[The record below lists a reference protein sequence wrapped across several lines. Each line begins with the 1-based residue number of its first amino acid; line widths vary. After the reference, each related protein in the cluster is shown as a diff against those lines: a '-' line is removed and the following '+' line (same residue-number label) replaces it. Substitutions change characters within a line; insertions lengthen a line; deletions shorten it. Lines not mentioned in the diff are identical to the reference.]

1 MLLYNLTLQGSTA
14 INAAAHG
21 SFAGNNKSQEICVA
35 RGHTLQLLHC
45 DNKAGKISVLC
56 SHDVFGVIRS
66 LLAFRLTGSNKDYIA
81 VGSDSGRVVVLEYNP
96 DKRCFDRVHQE
107 TYGKT
112 GCRRVIPGQY
122 LAADPKG
129 RAILVGAV
137 ERQKLVYV
145 MNRDAHANLTI
156 SSPLEA
162 HKSYNICFAVTGI
175 DVGYE
180 NPTFA
185 CLEMDYEDADND
197 PTGDASR
204 SIQQTLTF
212 YELDLGL
219 NHVVR
224 KYAEPMAEPGNL
236 LISVPGGHDGPSGVI
251 CCCEGYLVYKN
262 LGDQVDI
269 RCPIP
274 RRRNE
279 LDDSGRPIMIIASA
293 THKTKS
299 LYFFMVQAENGDL
312 FKIHLTV
319 DGDLVTEM
327 RIKYFDTVPPANS
340 LSILRS
346 GFLFVGSEFGNHHL
360 YQIARLGDNDD
371 QPEFSSRV
379 PLEEGE
385 TYFYDAR
392 PLKNLI
398 LVDQMDNLSPVI
410 KSNIIEMNGEDAP
423 QIYALCG
430 RGPRSTLRVL
440 RNGLEV
446 SEMAVSELPGNPN
459 GVWTVKRH
467 IDDVYHSQIVV
478 SFVNATLVLSIGET
492 VEEVTES
499 GFLSTSPTLGCGL
512 IGEDSLIQV
521 YSTGIR
527 HIKPDKRV
535 NEWKAPSRR
544 FITKCAVNRRQVV
557 IALSGGEIVYFELD
571 VSNQLREYADRR
583 EMTSEILCMGLSE
596 VPEGE
601 LRCRF
606 LTVGLADRTV
616 RVISLDP
623 GDCLA
628 PLSMESLPSE
638 PESLMIMETTA
649 EGSSNS
655 ILHLN
660 VGLRNGC
667 LLRITL
673 DQVTGDLSDNRTRY
687 LGTRPVK
694 VYRVR
699 IQGKEALFACSSRAW
714 LFYNYQSR
722 FHLTPLSYQAL
733 ECAASFSSDQCN
745 EGIVAI
751 TENALR
757 ILALEKLGA
766 VFNEIH
772 YNLKYTPRRFVCHQP
787 SGNMI
792 IIETDHAA
800 FTEKA
805 KRRRREESANDVLN
819 LASTA
824 EERQMAEEVAH
835 SMKHYEPDE
844 STFGAPPGQPGTWAS
859 AVRMISARSGDTL
872 CNYELPEGEA
882 AFCIEMVKFQSQQR
896 GNTGDLTCVLVG
908 CAVGLQ
914 LRPRKHAGGCV
925 YTFVLAPDGNRFEFV
940 HRTETNEVVNAI
952 HDFRGMALI
961 GIGSRLRM
969 YDLGKKQ
976 LLAKCENR
984 QIPVQI
990 CDIRSVGQRIVVS
1003 DSEESVH
1010 FLRYKKAENQLVVF
1024 CDETT
1029 PRYVTA
1035 ICTLDYDT
1043 LAVGDRF
1050 GSVSILRLPKNVVEE
1065 VQEDPTGVRAL
1076 WDRGNM
1082 NGASQKMEQLT
1093 QFYVGDMITSL
1104 QKSSLVPGSD
1114 DSLIYTTIS
1123 GGIGML
1129 VPFLSR
1135 DEYEFFQ
1142 TLEMHMRVEFP
1153 PLCGRDHL
1161 AYRSFYAPC
1170 KNVIDGDIC
1179 EQFNM
1184 LEANKQQTI
1193 AMSFSRPAAFI
1204 LRKLEDLRTRYAF

>member
-1 MLLYNLTLQGSTA
+1 MDRLLETT
-14 INAAAHG
+14 
-21 SFAGNNKSQEICVA
+21 KSQEICVA

-122 LAADPKG
+122 LATDPKG

-180 NPTFA
+180 NLTFA

-197 PTGDASR
+197 RTSDASR

-219 NHVVR
+219 NHV
-224 KYAEPMAEPGNL
+224 
-236 LISVPGGHDGPSGVI
+236 
-251 CCCEGYLVYKN
+251 N

-446 SEMAVSELPGNPN
+446 SEM
-459 GVWTVKRH
+459 
-467 IDDVYHSQIVV
+467 DVYHSQIVV

-882 AFCIEMVKFQSQQR
+882 AFWFVRTFTTLLFAFSIEMVKFQSQQR

-1065 VQEDPTGVRAL
+1065 VQEDPTGVRGL

-1129 VPFLSR
+1129 
-1135 DEYEFFQ
+1135 EYEFFQ

>member
-1 MLLYNLTLQGSTA
+1 MDARRPADLAENRSENSGPTA
-14 INAAAHG
+14 INCAVHG
-21 SFAGNNKSQEICVA
+21 SFAGNSKSQEICVA
-35 RGHTLQLLHC
+35 RGNSLQLLHC
-45 DNKAGKISVLC
+45 DSKAGKISVLC
-56 SHDVFGVIRS
+56 THDVFGVIRS
-66 LLAFRLTGSNKDYIA
+66 LLAFRQTGSNKDYIA
-81 VGSDSGRVVVLEYNP
+81 VGSDSGRIVILEFNAE
-96 DKRCFDRVHQE
+96 KRQFERVHQE

-129 RAILVGAV
+129 RAVLIGAV

-162 HKSYNICFAVTGI
+162 HKSYSICFAVAGI
-175 DVGYE
+175 D
-180 NPTFA
+180 A
-185 CLEMDYEDADND
+185 AK
-197 PTGDASR
+197 

-224 KYAEPMAEPGNL
+224 KYAEPMAEAGNL
-236 LISVPGGHDGPSGVI
+236 LITVPGGHDGPSGVI

-262 LGDQVDI
+262 LGDQQDI
-269 RCPIP
+269 R
-274 RRRNE
+274 
-279 LDDSGRPIMIIASA
+279 GRPIMIIATA
-293 THKTKS
+293 THKTKN
-299 LYFFMVQAENGDL
+299 LFFFMVQAENGDL
-312 FKIHLTV
+312 FKINLTV

-327 RIKYFDTVPPANS
+327 RVKYFDTVPPANS
-340 LSILRS
+340 LCILRS

-379 PLEEGE
+379 PLDEGE

-392 PLKNLI
+392 PLQNLI
-398 LVDQMDNLSPVI
+398 LVDQMDNLSPGHQIVD
-410 KSNIIEMNGEDAP
+410 MNNEDAP

-459 GVWTVKRH
+459 GVWTVKRN
-467 IDDVYHSQIVV
+467 IDDVYHSQIV
-478 SFVNATLVLSIGET
+478 T

-512 IGEDSLIQV
+512 IGDDSLIQV
-521 YSTGIR
+521 YPNGIR

-535 NEWKAPSRR
+535 NEWKVPARR
-544 FITKCAVNRRQVV
+544 VITKCAVNRRQVV

-571 VSNQLREYADRR
+571 VSNQLREYSERR
-583 EMTSEILCMGLSE
+583 EMTSDVLCMGLSE

-623 GDCLA
+623 SDSWRG
-628 PLSMESLPSE
+628 LPSE

-649 EGSSNS
+649 EGTSNS

-687 LGTRPVK
+687 LGTKPVK
-694 VYRVR
+694 VYRVH

-722 FHLTPLSYQAL
+722 FHLTPLSYQPL
-733 ECAASFSSDQCN
+733 ECAASFSSEQCF

-751 TENALR
+751 TENELR

-766 VFNEIH
+766 VFNQVH
-772 YNLKYTPRRFVCHQP
+772 YNLKYTPRRFVCHPP

-805 KRRRREESANDVLN
+805 KRRRREESANDVLK
-819 LASTA
+819 LASSE

-835 SMKHYEPDE
+835 SMLHYEPDE
-844 STFGAPPGQPGTWAS
+844 STFGAPPGQAGTWAS
-859 AVRMISARSGDTL
+859 AVRMLKARTGETL

-882 AFCIEMVKFQSQQR
+882 AFSIELVRFASQQR
-896 GNTGDLTCVLVG
+896 AGAPEVTCVLVG

-914 LRPRKHAGGCV
+914 LRPRKHAGGCI
-925 YTFVLAPDGNRFEFV
+925 YTSSI
-940 HRTETNEVVNAI
+940 RTETNEVVNAI
-952 HDFRGMALI
+952 HDFRGMALA
-961 GIGSRLRM
+961 GVGNRLRM

-976 LLAKCENR
+976 LLANKSPSKSATSAR
-984 QIPVQI
+984 WG
-990 CDIRSVGQRIVVS
+990 SGIVVS
-1003 DSEESVH
+1003 DTEESIH
-1010 FLRYKKAENQLVVF
+1010 FMRYKKAENQLVVF
-1024 CDETT
+1024 ADETT

-1035 ICTLDYDT
+1035 TCLLDYDT
-1043 LAVGDRF
+1043 VAVGDRF
-1050 GSVSILRLPKNVVEE
+1050 GSISIQRLPKNVIEE

-1082 NGASQKMEQLT
+1082 NGAAQKLEHLSNI
-1093 QFYVGDMITSL
+1093 YVGDAITSI
-1104 QKSSLVPGSD
+1104 QRSSLVPGAD
-1114 DSLIYTTIS
+1114 DSLVYTTIS

-1153 PLCGRDHL
+1153 PL
-1161 AYRSFYAPC
+1161 
-1170 KNVIDGDIC
+1170 K
-1179 EQFNM
+1179 
-1184 LEANKQQTI
+1184 
-1193 AMSFSRPAAFI
+1193 
-1204 LRKLEDLRTRYAF
+1204 

>member
-1 MLLYNLTLQGSTA
+1 MLLYNLSLQGSTA
-14 INAAAHG
+14 INCAVYG
-21 SFAGNNKSQEICVA
+21 SFAGNSKNQEICIA
-35 RGHTLQLLHC
+35 RGTNLQLLQC
-45 DNKAGKISVLC
+45 DARAGKISVLC
-56 SHDVFGVIRS
+56 SHDVFGIIRS
-66 LLAFRLTGSNKDYIA
+66 LLAFRMTGGNKDYIA
-81 VGSDSGRVVVLEYNP
+81 VGSDSGRIVVLEFNAE
-96 DKRCFDRVHQE
+96 KRCFDRVHQE

-129 RAILVGAV
+129 RAILIGAL

-162 HKSYNICFAVTGI
+162 HKSYSICFAVAGI
-175 DVGYE
+175 DVGFE

-185 CLEMDYEDADND
+185 CLEIDYEDVDND
-197 PTGDASR
+197 PTGDAVR

-224 KYAEPMAEPGNL
+224 KYAEPMAEPGNF
-236 LISVPGGHDGPSGVI
+236 LISVPGGNEGPSGVI

-262 LGDQVDI
+262 LGDQQDI

-279 LDDSGRPIMIIASA
+279 LDDSGRPIMIIATA
-293 THKTKS
+293 THRTKS
-299 LYFFMVQAENGDL
+299 LFFFMVQAENGDL
-312 FKIHLTV
+312 FKITLTV

-340 LSILRS
+340 ICILRS
-346 GFLFVGSEFGNHHL
+346 GFLFVASEYGNHHL

-385 TYFYDAR
+385 TYFYDAH
-392 PLKNLI
+392 PLQNLI
-398 LVDQMDNLSPVI
+398 LVDQMDNLSPII
-410 KSNIIEMNGEDAP
+410 KSNIANMTGEDAP
-423 QIYALCG
+423 QIYTLCG

-446 SEMAVSELPGNPN
+446 SEMAVSDLPGAPN
-459 GVWTVKRH
+459 GVWTVKRN
-467 IDDVYHSQIVV
+467 IDDIYHSQIVV

-492 VEEVTES
+492 VEEVTDS

-512 IGEDSLIQV
+512 IGDDSMIQI
-521 YSTGIR
+521 YATGIR
-527 HIKPDKRV
+527 HIKPDKRI

-544 FITKCAVNRRQVV
+544 FITKCAINRRQVV
-557 IALSGGEIVYFELD
+557 IALNGGEIVYFELD
-571 VSNQLREYADRR
+571 VSNQLREYAERR
-583 EMTSEILCMGLSE
+583 EMTSEVLCMSLSE

-638 PESLMIMETTA
+638 PETMIILETVV
-649 EGSSNS
+649 EGSSVS

-660 VGLRNGC
+660 VGLQNGC
-667 LLRITL
+667 LIRITL

-694 VYRVR
+694 VFRVR

-722 FHLTPLSYQAL
+722 FHLTPLSYIPL
-733 ECAASFSSDQCN
+733 EYASSFSSEQCY

-751 TENALR
+751 AENSLR

-787 SGNMI
+787 SGNI
-792 IIETDHAA
+792 IVIETDHSA

-805 KRRRREESANDVLN
+805 KRRRREESANDVLS
-819 LASTA
+819 LARSDD
-824 EERQMAEEVAH
+824 EKQMAEEVAH
-835 SMKHYEPDE
+835 SLLNYEPDE
-844 STFGAPPGQPGTWAS
+844 TTFGAPPAQSGAWAS
-859 AVRMISARSGDTL
+859 AVRMISAKNGNTL

-882 AFCIEMVKFQSQQR
+882 AFSVELVKFQSQQR
-896 GNTGDLTCVLVG
+896 ANSEEVTCVLVG
-908 CAVGLQ
+908 CAVGLH
-914 LRPRKHAGGCV
+914 LRPRKTSGGCI
-925 YTFVLAPDGNRFEFV
+925 YTFVLTNNGNRFDFV

-952 HDFRGMALI
+952 HDFRGMALV

-990 CDIRSVGQRIVVS
+990 TEIRSMGQRIVVS

-1010 FLRYKKAENQLVVF
+1010 FMRYKKNENQLVVF

-1029 PRYVTA
+1029 PRYTTSS
-1035 ICTLDYDT
+1035 CMLDYDT
-1043 LAVGDRF
+1043 VAVADKF
-1050 GSVSILRLPKNVVEE
+1050 GSISILRLPKNVTEE

-1082 NGASQKMEQLT
+1082 NGAPQKLELLT
-1093 QFYVGDMITSL
+1093 NFYIGDMVTSL
-1104 QKSSLVPGSD
+1104 QKASLVPGSD

-1123 GGIGML
+1123 GSIGML
-1129 VPFLSR
+1129 VPFISR
-1135 DEYEFFQ
+1135 DEFEFFQ

-1161 AYRSFYAPC
+1161 AYRSFYAPV
-1170 KNVIDGDIC
+1170 KNVVDGDIC

-1184 LEANKQQTI
+1184 LDTAKQQQI
-1193 AMSFSRPAAFI
+1193 ARAFDRSSPFL